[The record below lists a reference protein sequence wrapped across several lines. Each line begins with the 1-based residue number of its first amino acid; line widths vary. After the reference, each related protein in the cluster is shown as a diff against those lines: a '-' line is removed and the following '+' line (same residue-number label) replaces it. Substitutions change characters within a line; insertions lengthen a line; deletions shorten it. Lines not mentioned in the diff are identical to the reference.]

1 MKLDSLLEFQDLD
14 EATVF
19 PEDVTITEVMKMFD
33 GAKKAVGLMNKLKN
47 PVDRKRHA
55 SAIFKNLNRIRAMIM
70 KLTEPIEEN

>member
-1 MKLDSLLEFQDLD
+1 MKLDTLLEFQDLD

-19 PEDVTITEVMKMFD
+19 PEDVTISEVMKMFD

-47 PVDRKRHA
+47 PADRKRHA

-70 KLTEPIEEN
+70 KLTEPVEE

>member
-1 MKLDSLLEFQDLD
+1 MKLDTLLEFQDLD

-19 PEDVTITEVMKMFD
+19 PEDVTISEVMKMFD

-47 PVDRKRHA
+47 PADRKRHA

-70 KLTEPIEEN
+70 KLTDRKSVV